1 MDMLEK
7 VAIVTGATRGIGEG
21 IAERLINQGALA
33 VVIERN
39 QELLNRWIAKDAT
52 AISADVSQSAQGE
65 IVEQIPLRKTG
76 TVEDVG
82 SLVFSFK

>member
-7 VAIVTGATRGIGEG
+7 VAIVTGATRESGEG

-33 VVIERN
+33 VVIWRN
-39 QELLNRWIAKDAT
+39 QELLNRWTAKDAT

-76 TVEDVG
+76 TVEDVA
-82 SLVFSFK
+82 SLVS